1 METATIKKQEI
12 NFDQYMF
19 EIYLKKWEQ
28 RTALKKAIKHK
39 LSQFFPAMKID
50 IDSLYPH
57 PEQNIYKLVSKQF
70 VQSNP
75 MGLSGY
81 KIAEMKE
88 MNFAPLLNNEIFEY
102 GKLLDMQK
110 PTKADFTDYAE
121 TAEEVEKLNDCRN
134 FIKALNSLSG
144 KSTYTMHE
152 QQQIHQ
158 LTKKALK
165 SGRNSTIMPN
175 KDFIKNE
182 I

>member
-1 METATIKKQEI
+1 
-12 NFDQYMF
+12 
-19 EIYLKKWEQ
+19 
-28 RTALKKAIKHK
+28 
-39 LSQFFPAMKID
+39 
-50 IDSLYPH
+50 
-57 PEQNIYKLVSKQF
+57 
-70 VQSNP
+70 
-75 MGLSGY
+75 
-81 KIAEMKE
+81 MKE

-102 GKLLDMQK
+102 GKLLDMKK

-134 FIKALNSLSG
+134 FIKALKSLSG

-175 KDFIKNE
+175 KDFIKNAV
-182 I
+182 